1 MLERLGGG
9 VYHSARLLFSLSSKT
24 PSTQRTSCTLIFLFF
39 FNQLKKKNPVICNK
53 HDTFKALGKNRVSQE
68 KFPHTVKVPNLNYF
82 LYSMR
87 FFLSSNSVG
96 LQTQPKKARRISKA
110 GPFCHTLRESRH
122 GQADSF
128 RQEMAEED
136 IGATGRT
143 KQAVGRNRQLS
154 ENDII
159 H

>member
-1 MLERLGGG
+1 
-9 VYHSARLLFSLSSKT
+9 
-24 PSTQRTSCTLIFLFF
+24 
-39 FNQLKKKNPVICNK
+39 
-53 HDTFKALGKNRVSQE
+53 
-68 KFPHTVKVPNLNYF
+68 
-82 LYSMR
+82 MR
-87 FFLSSNSVG
+87 FFLSSYWVG

-159 H
+159 HSSYIRFLHQAWLHVNSESVKKRNSDAVSKAICCQWDLL

>member
-1 MLERLGGG
+1 M
-9 VYHSARLLFSLSSKT
+9 
-24 PSTQRTSCTLIFLFF
+24 
-39 FNQLKKKNPVICNK
+39 
-53 HDTFKALGKNRVSQE
+53 SQE